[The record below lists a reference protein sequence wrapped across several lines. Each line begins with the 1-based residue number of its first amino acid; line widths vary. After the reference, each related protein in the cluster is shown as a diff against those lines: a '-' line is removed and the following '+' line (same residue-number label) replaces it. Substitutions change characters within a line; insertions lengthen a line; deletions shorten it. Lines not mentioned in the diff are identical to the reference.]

1 MSPRSRL
8 GGPVGTH
15 QFSVAAPGGSVGCQ
29 ARDWATEAWCPA
41 QPVSCPSLA
50 MPFQGALLSCAAAAP
65 GLPVSAE
72 GGRFS
77 CSTPHPPAS
86 GGSFPAAA
94 ASSLRASWLGVG
106 LQWVSG
112 TAAYCPCPCTAEAG
126 PPFFC
131 VLSPE
136 LGRMVRL
143 SLFLLPEHWTGT
155 PLPGF
160 WGPLCWP
167 LCPHPCVPAGTLTCR
182 FW

>member
-1 MSPRSRL
+1 MSPCSRL

-41 QPVSCPSLA
+41 QPVSCTSLA
-50 MPFQGALLSCAAAAP
+50 VPSQGALLSCAAAAP
-65 GLPVSAE
+65 RLPVSAE

-77 CSTPHPPAS
+77 RSARSPRLRGLVPRGSCQLP
-86 GGSFPAAA
+86 GGLLAGGGAA
-94 ASSLRASWLGVG
+94 VG
-106 LQWVSG
+106 LWA
-112 TAAYCPCPCTAEAG
+112 AAYCPCPCTPEAG

-167 LCPHPCVPAGTLTCR
+167 LCPHPCVPAGALTCR